1 MEKAITVERVS
12 RVIMAVLNSP
22 NRSAQRAALW
32 VRLHTLKN
40 SLT

>member
-1 MEKAITVERVS
+1 MKKVVTVERVS
-12 RVIMAVLNSP
+12 RVIVAVLNSP

-40 SLT
+40 